1 MNIDKIINPFWVYY
15 FFKSGI
21 MYVEMSKKLTINDI
35 ARLSGVS
42 KTTIS
47 FYLNGKFDKMSGATK
62 KKIENTIKAYNY
74 QPNFF
79 ARKLNDKNSKL
90 IGVLIGDITNS
101 FSNQIVKGID
111 EAANEFGYK
120 IIVANTN
127 YQHANE
133 KKYIEHL
140 INIGVDGFIVQPTLK
155 FKGFIDKIN
164 AAKKHIVFFDSQTTI
179 DKTKWVKTN
188 NYEAVLDTTEELIK
202 CGYDKYI
209 LLTADPS
216 VLTTRQ
222 ERASGFID
230 CLEMHNKDYL
240 VEIVD
245 NNVTPAMIGTIIS
258 KHLSLASK
266 TLIFVANC
274 WLLPIAFLGLKEYKD
289 LMPNTI
295 GLLGF
300 DNTEWTN
307 LATPT
312 ITTIVQPA
320 YTEGYKAAKILIDSI
335 EKIGEEPP
343 NQLLKCQV
351 SWQQSTLKK

>member
-1 MNIDKIINPFWVYY
+1 MN
-15 FFKSGI
+15 
-21 MYVEMSKKLTINDI
+21 KKVTINDI
-35 ARLSGVS
+35 ARLSNTS
-42 KTTIS
+42 KTTVS
-47 FYLNGKFDKMSGATK
+47 FYLNGKFEKMSDDTK
-62 KKIENTIKAYNY
+62 KKIEDTIKKYNY

-79 ARKLNDKNSKL
+79 ARKLNDKTSKL

-111 EAANEFGYK
+111 EAANEKGYK

-127 YQHANE
+127 YQHSNE

-155 FKGFIDKIN
+155 FKKLNDKII
-164 AAKKHIVFFDSQTTI
+164 AAKKQVVFFDSQTRI
-179 DKTKWVKTN
+179 ENTKWVKTN
-188 NYEAVLDTTEELIK
+188 NYEVVLNTTEELIK
-202 CGYDKYI
+202 SGYNKYI

-216 VLTTRQ
+216 VLTTRK
-222 ERASGFID
+222 ERASGFLD
-230 CLEMHNKDYL
+230 ALTLNNMECV
-240 VEIVD
+240 VEVVD
-245 NNVTPAMIGTIIS
+245 NNVTPQEIS
-258 KHLSLASK
+258 SIVAKHLSLADK

-307 LATPT
+307 LSTPT

-320 YTEGYKAAKILIDSI
+320 FSEGYIAAKIVIDSI
-335 EKIGEEPP
+335 EKTGNELP
-343 NQLLKCQV
+343 NQLLQCQV
-351 SWQQSTLKK
+351 SWQQSTIKNK